1 VTDKFNLATE
11 KHGFSRKKT
20 RRMQDS
26 RFKIQDSRFKIQ
38 DSRFKIQDSRF
49 KIQDSRF
56 KIQDSRY
63 RIQDSRVFQLATL
76 LDKRRFFAALRM
88 TFLVPPSN
96 GRIVTLNEV
105 KGLLCV
111 ISEKLVIL
119 IRLFQLWAKM
129 AEVEHASACFV
140 NLIDNLTS

>member
-1 VTDKFNLATE
+1 
-11 KHGFSRKKT
+11 
-20 RRMQDS
+20 
-26 RFKIQDSRFKIQ
+26 
-38 DSRFKIQDSRF
+38 
-49 KIQDSRF
+49 
-56 KIQDSRY
+56 
-63 RIQDSRVFQLATL
+63 
-76 LDKRRFFAALRM
+76 M